1 MITIENKVKG
11 AENKNTLLSVNIAD
25 AQSVK
30 NQSNIKSVMQPRNN
44 YNNQMNNQRQAMSQ
58 HRQQSASQ
66 NASQTLYQSQS
77 RTPAQPSNI
86 NNTITTDRAMPKLQK
101 SIQKGQKVVLPIG
114 SSDKIEV
121 CFGWNVKDKR
131 CDVDASAFLLG
142 ENDKVLGD
150 DWFVFYG
157 QTTSPDKSTVL
168 TTEQALDRQKIR
180 IDFSKLHSAVKKI
193 VFVLTI
199 NEAIQNRLHFGMIKD
214 AYVRILQQ
222 NQSEMVSFPITDYD
236 TSIISMM
243 MAEVYFYNGKWK
255 VNAIGNGI
263 AKDLAGVCAFYG
275 VEVV

>member
-77 RTPAQPSNI
+77 RTPAQPSNMS
-86 NNTITTDRAMPKLQK
+86 NTITTDRAIPKLQK
-101 SIQKGQKVVLPIG
+101 SIQKGQKVVLPI
-114 SSDKIEV
+114 SSRDKIEV

-255 VNAIGNGI
+255 INAIGNGI